1 MRPGAWLRA
10 LVHVLLVRPFTR
22 WVIGFN
28 VSGSESVR
36 GLKQMVLAANHNS
49 HLDGLLVFSSL
60 PLRQAMRLHPVAAE
74 DYFGQGDLWGM
85 LARWLFNMVTISRTR
100 VSRRHNPLERMQRV
114 LDRGDSILIFPEGT
128 RGEPDR
134 MAPFQA
140 GVGHLAKSFPDIP
153 IVPVCVLGAGRS
165 MPRGASVP
173 VPVWTTVEF
182 GSPLRAQGRPAETAA
197 ALEQAIREMA
207 ERAGRWHGAVPE
219 AGDSRKP
226 AYVAVVGIDGS
237 GKSSIQRRVVEALSS
252 IRPVAGIGDVL
263 LLGRQG
269 RLEDIG
275 WIPGACLKQTLHRLA
290 KASRIPLG
298 YKLAKLAELAMRRH
312 LQDVITLKF
321 RPHAVVYDGHPL
333 VNVAAWGTLA
343 YPELFNE
350 RRCAEALGIMS
361 GRGEPSLFY
370 LRRMPEV
377 LALRLFARFDL
388 PDAMVLLK
396 LDPGT
401 AMRRIE
407 SRGEEK
413 QMHETAEKLGRLQK
427 AYEAV
432 GRLLRERYGVRV
444 LELDVDGKTL
454 SEASQEAAD
463 FVRQV
468 VECG

>member
-10 LVHVLLVRPFTR
+10 LTHVLLVRPFTR

-28 VSGSESVR
+28 VSGSEGVR

-74 DYFGQGDLWGM
+74 DYFGRGDAWGV
-85 LARWLFNMVTISRTR
+85 LAQWLFNMVTISRAR
-100 VSRRHNPLERMQRV
+100 VSRRHNPLDRMGIV
-114 LDRGDSILIFPEGT
+114 LSSGDSLLIFPEGT

-140 GVGHLAKSFPDIP
+140 GVGHLAKNFPDVP

-165 MPRGASVP
+165 MPRGTSVP

-182 GSPLRAQGRPAETAA
+182 GAPLFPRGKPAETAA
-197 ALEQAIREMA
+197 ALEQVIREMA
-207 ERAGRWHGAVPE
+207 ERAGRWHGAAA
-219 AGDSRKP
+219 AGGVGSRP
-226 AYVAVVGIDGS
+226 SFVAVVGIDGS
-237 GKSSIQRRVVEALSS
+237 GKSSVQRRVVEALSS
-252 IRPVAGIGDVL
+252 SRPVAGIGDAL
-263 LLGRQG
+263 LLGKQG

-275 WIPGACLKQTLHRLA
+275 WIPGACLKQLLHRLA
-290 KASRIPLG
+290 KASRVPLG

-343 YPELFNE
+343 YPDLFDE
-350 RRCAEALGIMS
+350 RRCGEAMEVMT
-361 GRGEPSLFY
+361 GRGDAGLFY

-401 AMRRIE
+401 AMKRIE

-432 GRLLRERYGVRV
+432 GRILRERYGVKV
-444 LELDVDGKTL
+444 LELDVEGKTL
-454 SEASQEAAD
+454 PEAAREAAA
-463 FVRQV
+463 FIRGVL
-468 VECG
+468 G